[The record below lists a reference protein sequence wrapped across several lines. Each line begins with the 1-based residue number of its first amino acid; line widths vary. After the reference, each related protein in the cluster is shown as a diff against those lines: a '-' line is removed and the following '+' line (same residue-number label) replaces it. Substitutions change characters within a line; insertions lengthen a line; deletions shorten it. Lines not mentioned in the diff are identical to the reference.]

1 MTERRI
7 KLWSGIGR
15 YVLAGTG
22 LALVPPAAAD
32 MARVPDS
39 PVTLT
44 APILQL
50 AETTK
55 PGEKPHQ
62 HQGGE
67 QGGEGGERGM
77 AASAPPDE
85 AFLLRLLLIR
95 GHLRVGRELV
105 QQTRWND
112 ALPHYLHPSEEIY
125 KELAPALAE
134 RKIAP
139 FDKDL
144 AALVALVK
152 AKKNAAET
160 LKAQDALL
168 AKLDAA
174 AGSIA
179 AETRQR
185 PAFAL
190 SVAERL
196 LETAADEYK
205 AALDGGRI
213 ANPVEYQDSRGFA
226 WTAEDLVRAMA
237 PALKAKDADAYAAL
251 EKGFADLKRAWPS
264 VVPGTGAAQAVP
276 EAEVR
281 ANISRIALA
290 MSRLR

>member
-7 KLWSGIGR
+7 KIWSGLGR

-32 MARVPDS
+32 MPRDTPPASQLARP
-39 PVTLT
+39 
-44 APILQL
+44 LQL
-50 AETTK
+50 AETK
-55 PGEKPHQ
+55 PADKTHKHE
-62 HQGGE
+62 GGE
-67 QGGEGGERGM
+67 EGGEGGERG
-77 AASAPPDE
+77 AAETAPPDE
-85 AFLLRLLLIR
+85 AFLLRLLLIK
-95 GHLRVGRELV
+95 GHLHVGRELV
-105 QQTRWND
+105 EQTRWND

-125 KELAPALAE
+125 KDLAPALGE

-139 FDKDL
+139 FDTDL

-152 AKKNAAET
+152 AKKGAAEI
-160 LKAQDALL
+160 LKAQEALV

-179 AETRQR
+179 AETLRK

-190 SVAERL
+190 SVVERL

-205 AALDGGRI
+205 EALEGGRI
-213 ANPVEYQDSRGFA
+213 ANPVEYQDSRGFV
-226 WTAEDLVRAMA
+226 WTAEDLVRGMA
-237 PALKAKDADAYAAL
+237 PALKAKDAEAYAAV

-264 VVPGTGAAQAVP
+264 VVPGTGAAQAVS